1 MRIPADSIKRKDCAT
16 IDRERR
22 SIPMGDRGTS
32 LYSGD
37 FARDLRGTI
46 RAVVRLP
53 YDADRLADIVS
64 ETEPDAARNPGDE
77 DHTTFWLVLGDQFAR
92 YGLKSDRVIATALEI
107 IDSGRDLALQWTL
120 GQTDAGLE
128 NRRRY
133 AVGAAPARTR

>member
-1 MRIPADSIKRKDCAT
+1 
-16 IDRERR
+16 
-22 SIPMGDRGTS
+22 MGDRGTS

-107 IDSGRDLALQWTL
+107 IDSGRDLAQQWTL

-128 NRRRY
+128 KRPTLRRRSSTGSY
-133 AVGAAPARTR
+133 AIAQVDHSGVETACLEEFEIPS